1 MLLFVIYDADVKS
14 YKTQFKTKTMLR
26 LAFPSNLNQIIKFQE
41 KLLAFVMVAISET
54 ETSKQKR
61 NLQFY
66 ENF

>member
-26 LAFPSNLNQIIKFQE
+26 LAFPSNLNQIIKCQE

-61 NLQFY
+61 GLQFY